1 MGKSME
7 NSEIDRVRNGRRVH
21 DLCASI
27 TREAMKRTQTKLLE
41 MGLSMGAY
49 NLLRALDGRT
59 DMTIAEVCKVL
70 RVESA
75 TVSTLVVRM
84 ERDGLI
90 QKEQSPHDKR
100 ASILKPTDRAT
111 GLARQADQLM
121 AIEAA
126 DITHRLAAGEQAQL
140 IALLERVLGNLS
152 TAYGS

>member
-1 MGKSME
+1 
-7 NSEIDRVRNGRRVH
+7 
-21 DLCASI
+21 
-27 TREAMKRTQTKLLE
+27 
-41 MGLSMGAY
+41 
-49 NLLRALDGRT
+49 
-59 DMTIAEVCKVL
+59 MTIAEVCKVL

-126 DITHRLAAGEQAQL
+126 DITHRLSGGEQAQL

-152 TAYGS
+152 TAHGS